1 MLKLFILLSVFALV
15 GQSYALK
22 RNNPDEMVYTPCVNQ
37 ISHPRSVIEAD
48 LKSWETCKYQRSEII
63 DYMKRGFDL
72 NNDGVWTID
81 ECEFARL
88 YYFNELERMLGET
101 CQTVFFRCDCDGDGQ
116 MTIEDF
122 ENSRVSCL
130 RNCVAAGR
138 IKALVLDK
146 MPTSNAFEGKLNIQ
160 ADKSVFNDG

>member
-1 MLKLFILLSVFALV
+1 
-15 GQSYALK
+15 
-22 RNNPDEMVYTPCVNQ
+22 
-37 ISHPRSVIEAD
+37 
-48 LKSWETCKYQRSEII
+48 
-63 DYMKRGFDL
+63 MKRGFDL

-101 CQTVFFRCDCDGDGQ
+101 CKTVFFRCDCDGDGK

-130 RNCVAAGR
+130 RNCRAVSR
-138 IKALVLDK
+138 IKAFVLDK
-146 MPTSNAFEGKLNIQ
+146 MPTKNTFESKLNVQ
-160 ADKSVFNDG
+160 ADKSVFIDG